1 MGRIGGVEPGGLGRG
16 SALGVCVAAL
26 LWGAAQAQPAP
37 TPAPQAGDVP
47 ASNAEADILRW
58 IATRTSIPRT
68 TILMLEPKA
77 VVALAGKTPPAATGL
92 AHADIR
98 EELISPESKTRSAM
112 FSVDLDCTGHKFR
125 IITRRT
131 YALPDLKGDSQVN
144 PEPAPW
150 TAVND
155 GAPVAK
161 AWQAV
166 CTNDFA
172 YPYATQMASHSAPV
186 QRASAPI
193 PTSPSAPRA
202 ASRLA
207 AAAPARRLAVAAPAP
222 PPAPRIASAG
232 GDYEAVLGAYTVKD
246 NAVAAS
252 EKLDHVLSNDLAGRR
267 KALVTATVKGKVYTV
282 LTVSGFASAE
292 DASDFCKA
300 ARNIPLEC
308 IAKRGGAD

>member
-1 MGRIGGVEPGGLGRG
+1 MMGRIGGVERSGLGRG
-16 SALGVCVAAL
+16 SALGLCLAAL
-26 LWGAAQAQPAP
+26 ISGAAQAQPAP

-47 ASNAEADILRW
+47 ASNSEADILHW
-58 IATRTSIPRT
+58 IATRTSIPRG

-77 VVALAGKTPPAATGL
+77 VVALAGKTPPAEGGL

-98 EELISPESKTRSAM
+98 EELIGPDAKARSAM
-112 FSVDLDCTGHKFR
+112 FSVDLDCTGHRFR
-125 IITRRT
+125 IVTRTT

-144 PEPAPW
+144 PEAAPW

-172 YPYATQMASHSAPV
+172 YPYATRTAIA
-186 QRASAPI
+186 
-193 PTSPSAPRA
+193 TSPSAPGTRPA
-202 ASRLA
+202 AAAPVRRLA
-207 AAAPARRLAVAAPAP
+207 AA
-222 PPAPRIASAG
+222 PPAPTPAAAPASAG
-232 GDYEAVLGAYTVKD
+232 GDYEAVLGAYTVRD

-252 EKLDHVLSNDLAGRR
+252 EKLDHVLSNELAGRR
-267 KALVTATVKGKVYTV
+267 KALVSTTVRGKAYTV
-282 LTVSGFASAE
+282 LTVSGFATAA

-300 ARNIPLEC
+300 ARNIPLAC